1 MPNPT
6 DINVMEGAKA
16 VRENGCIKTQ
26 KGRTPKLLSG
36 FICPYRGCKLFCV
49 FEK

>member
-26 KGRTPKLLSG
+26 KGRRITPTPKLLS
-36 FICPYRGCKLFCV
+36 RA
-49 FEK
+49 